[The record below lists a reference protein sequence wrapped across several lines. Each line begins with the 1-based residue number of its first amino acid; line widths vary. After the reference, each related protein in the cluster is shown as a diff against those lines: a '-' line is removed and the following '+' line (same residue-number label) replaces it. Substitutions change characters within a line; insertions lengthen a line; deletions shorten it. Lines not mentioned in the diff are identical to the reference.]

1 MGFLG
6 WIVLGGLAG
15 WIASMIMGTDK
26 SMGLLANI
34 FVGIIGALIGGF
46 LVSLLGGEGVNGFNP
61 WSLLVAVL
69 GSIVLLWIVKAVRG
83 GDKA

>member
-15 WIASMIMGTDK
+15 WIASMLTGRNAKMGFF
-26 SMGLLANI
+26 ANI
-34 FVGIIGALIGGF
+34 IVGVVGGF
-46 LVSLLGGEGVNGFNP
+46 LGGGIVWLLGGRGITGFNL

-69 GSIVLLWIVKAVRG
+69 GSVVLLWIVNAISGK
-83 GDKA
+83 K